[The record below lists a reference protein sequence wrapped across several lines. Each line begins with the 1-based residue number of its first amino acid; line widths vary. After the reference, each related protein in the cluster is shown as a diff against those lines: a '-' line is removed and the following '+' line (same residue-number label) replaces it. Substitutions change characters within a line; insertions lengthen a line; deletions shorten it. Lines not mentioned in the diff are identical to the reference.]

1 VVFAKIGK
9 LISGRKFPVLRQSA
23 IRLAQCHKLVPCI
36 QRGRDDYH
44 EYAPPYPGR
53 EPGMIDTYATER
65 SRKRRIFFGWYM
77 VAASIVTNT
86 IFSAAYFQGF
96 GVLILP
102 IERTFGWDRWVISAA
117 MSLRQLESGIVSP
130 AVGFLLDRFSARK
143 LIFWSAVISGIGF
156 IGLGFTTGI
165 VTFFLCF
172 VVISLG
178 ASGVSH
184 AVTWPVI
191 ISRWFRRNRGLA
203 TGLAVTGPIFGSPL
217 VILNTQIEEAYG
229 WRVVL
234 FGYGALV
241 LVGVTLLSMLVRDR
255 PEPYGLRPDGDPPEE
270 SASAERSSGPSRRR
284 MDAGLTLRAVFRTKE
299 FWLFTSY
306 LSGTFAVNSA
316 VQGHMIPY
324 FQQDIG
330 LSAAWA
336 AVVMSMVFIISGI
349 GRIGGGYLLDR
360 IDYRLVL
367 AVVAAMMGFALL
379 YLQVVA
385 VKTVW
390 ATLPFALL
398 FGVSF
403 GCLVPM
409 RGAVGSIMF
418 GTRAIGQVLGLLQGG
433 PIAAGV
439 IGPLVMGLIFDLHG
453 NYSAAIWG
461 LIAISAFMMPLS
473 LAMAS
478 PAELAER
485 IGQQRN

>member
-1 VVFAKIGK
+1 LIGTHVTEK
-9 LISGRKFPVLRQSA
+9 SGK
-23 IRLAQCHKLVPCI
+23 K
-36 QRGRDDYH
+36 G
-44 EYAPPYPGR
+44 
-53 EPGMIDTYATER
+53 
-65 SRKRRIFFGWYM
+65 RIFFGWYM
-77 VAASIVTNT
+77 VAASVVANT

-143 LIFWSAVISGIGF
+143 LIFWSAVISGSGF
-156 IGLGFTTGI
+156 IGLGFTSGI
-165 VTFFLCF
+165 VMFFLCF
-172 VVISLG
+172 VIISLG

-203 TGLAVTGPIFGSPL
+203 TGLAVTGPIFGSPI

-229 WRVVL
+229 WRIVL
-234 FGYGALV
+234 FGYGILI
-241 LVGVTLLSMLVRDR
+241 LVGVTLLSTLVRDR
-255 PEPYGLRPDGDPPEE
+255 PEPYGLRPDGDPPED
-270 SASAERSSGPSRRR
+270 SAATDYPDVPTRRR
-284 MDAGLTLRAVFRTKE
+284 IDAGLTLHAVFRTKE

-330 LSAAWA
+330 LTAAWA
-336 AVVMSMVFIISGI
+336 AVVMSMVFIVSGI

-360 IDYRLVL
+360 MDYRFVL
-367 AVVAAMMGFALL
+367 AVVAAMMGLGLL
-379 YLQVVA
+379 YLQVVP
-385 VKTVW
+385 VRTVW
-390 ATLPFALL
+390 ATLPFAVM
-398 FGVSF
+398 FGISF

-409 RGAVGSIMF
+409 RGTVGSIMF
-418 GTRAIGQVLGLLQGG
+418 GTRTIGGILGLLQGG

-439 IGPLVMGLIFDLHG
+439 VGPLVMGLIFDLNG
-453 NYSAAIWG
+453 NYSTAIWG
-461 LIAISAFMMPLS
+461 LIVISALMIPLS
-473 LAMAS
+473 LAMGA
-478 PAELAER
+478 PADLAKR
-485 IGQQRN
+485 IGATDQR

>member
-1 VVFAKIGK
+1 LTDTHTTEKSGK
-9 LISGRKFPVLRQSA
+9 
-23 IRLAQCHKLVPCI
+23 
-36 QRGRDDYH
+36 
-44 EYAPPYPGR
+44 
-53 EPGMIDTYATER
+53 
-65 SRKRRIFFGWYM
+65 KRRPIFFGWYM
-77 VAASIVTNT
+77 VAVSIATNT

-96 GVLILP
+96 GVLIIP
-102 IERTFGWDRWVISAA
+102 MERTFGWDRWVISAA

-130 AVGFLLDRFSARK
+130 VIGFLLDRVSARK
-143 LIFWSAVISGIGF
+143 LIFWSAVISGVGF

-165 VTFFLCF
+165 VAFFLFF

-203 TGLAVTGPIFGSPL
+203 TGLAVTGPIFGSPI
-217 VILNTQIEEAYG
+217 VILNAQIEAAHG

-234 FGYGALV
+234 IAYGILI

-270 SASAERSSGPSRRR
+270 DASAERPTGPSPRRP
-284 MDAGLTLRAVFRTKE
+284 DTGLTLHAVLRTKE

-316 VQGHMIPY
+316 VHVHMIPY

-336 AVVMSMVFIISGI
+336 AVVMSMVFISSGI
-349 GRIGGGYLLDR
+349 GRIGGGYLLDKM
-360 IDYRLVL
+360 DYRLVL
-367 AVVAAMMGFALL
+367 AVVAALMGFSLL
-379 YLQVVA
+379 YLQVVD
-385 VKTVW
+385 VHTVSD
-390 ATLPFALL
+390 TLPFVLM

-418 GTRAIGQVLGLLQGG
+418 GTRAIGGVLGLLQGA
-433 PIAAGV
+433 PVAAGV
-439 IGPLVMGLIFDLHG
+439 IGPLVMGIIFDLNG
-453 NYSAAIWG
+453 NYSVAIWG
-461 LIAISAFMMPLS
+461 IIVISALMVPLS

-478 PAELAER
+478 PAALAKR
-485 IGQQRN
+485 IGAADQR

>member
-1 VVFAKIGK
+1 MIYLPDV
-9 LISGRKFPVLRQSA
+9 RKSE
-23 IRLAQCHKLVPCI
+23 
-36 QRGRDDYH
+36 QRG
-44 EYAPPYPGR
+44 
-53 EPGMIDTYATER
+53 
-65 SRKRRIFFGWYM
+65 IFFGWYM
-77 VAASIVTNT
+77 VAASVLTNT

-102 IERTFGWDRWVISAA
+102 IERAFGWDRWVISAA

-130 AVGFLLDRFSARK
+130 AVGFLLDRVSARK
-143 LIFWSAVISGIGF
+143 LIFWSAIVSGVGF
-156 IGLGFTTGI
+156 IGLGFTAGI
-165 VTFFLCF
+165 ATFFLCF
-172 VVISLG
+172 VIISLG

-191 ISRWFRRNRGLA
+191 ISRWFRRKRGLA

-217 VILNTQIEEAYG
+217 VILNTHIEAAYG

-234 FGYGALV
+234 FAYGAVV
-241 LVGVTLLSMLVRDR
+241 LLGVTLLSMLVRDR
-255 PEPYGLRPDGDPPEE
+255 PEPYGLRPDGDPPEDR
-270 SASAERSSGPSRRR
+270 SAEKETTQSLRRA
-284 MDAGLTLRAVFRTKE
+284 DAGLTFRAVLRTRE

-306 LSGTFAVNSA
+306 LSGTFAINSA
-316 VQGHMIPY
+316 VQAHMIPY

-336 AVVMSMVFIISGI
+336 AVVMSMVFVISGI

-360 IDYRLVL
+360 TDYRLVL
-367 AVVAAMMGFALL
+367 AVVAAMMGLALL
-379 YLQVVA
+379 YLQVVGA
-385 VKTVW
+385 KSVLATV
-390 ATLPFALL
+390 PFAAM

-409 RGAVGSIMF
+409 RGTVGSIMF
-418 GTRAIGQVLGLLQGG
+418 GTRAIGKVLGLLQGG

-439 IGPLVMGLIFDLHG
+439 VGPMVMGMIFDLHG

-461 LIAISAFMMPLS
+461 LIVISAFMIPLS

-478 PAELAER
+478 PTALATR
-485 IGQQRN
+485 IEQQRISDEEA

>member
-1 VVFAKIGK
+1 MHCHENAPRTPLEPSLTDTHTTEKSGK
-9 LISGRKFPVLRQSA
+9 
-23 IRLAQCHKLVPCI
+23 
-36 QRGRDDYH
+36 
-44 EYAPPYPGR
+44 
-53 EPGMIDTYATER
+53 
-65 SRKRRIFFGWYM
+65 KRRPIFFGWYM
-77 VAASIVTNT
+77 VAASIAANT

-143 LIFWSAVISGIGF
+143 LIFWSAVISGGGF

-165 VTFFLCF
+165 FTFFLFF

-203 TGLAVTGPIFGSPL
+203 TGLAVTGPIFGSPI

-234 FGYGALV
+234 FGYGVLI

-270 SASAERSSGPSRRR
+270 GASTERPSTAARRR
-284 MDAGLTLRAVFRTKE
+284 MDAGLTLRAVLRTKE

-316 VQGHMIPY
+316 VQVHMIPY

-330 LSAAWA
+330 FTATWA
-336 AVVMSMVFIISGI
+336 AVVMSMVFVVSGI

-360 IDYRLVL
+360 MDYRFVL

-379 YLQVVA
+379 YLQVMP
-385 VKTVW
+385 VKTVL
-390 ATLPFALL
+390 ATLPFALM

-418 GTRAIGQVLGLLQGG
+418 GTRTIGGILGLLQGG
-433 PIAAGV
+433 PVAAGV
-439 IGPLVMGLIFDLHG
+439 IGPFVMGIIFDLKG
-453 NYSAAIWG
+453 NYSVAIWG
-461 LIAISAFMMPLS
+461 LIVISTLMVPLS

-478 PAELAER
+478 PAALAKR
-485 IGQQRN
+485 IGAAADKL

>member
-1 VVFAKIGK
+1 MTTDKIPNTRTWSPSLTDTHVTEKSGK
-9 LISGRKFPVLRQSA
+9 KG
-23 IRLAQCHKLVPCI
+23 
-36 QRGRDDYH
+36 
-44 EYAPPYPGR
+44 
-53 EPGMIDTYATER
+53 
-65 SRKRRIFFGWYM
+65 RIFFGWYM
-77 VAASIVTNT
+77 VAASVVANT

-130 AVGFLLDRFSARK
+130 AVGFLLDRFSARR
-143 LIFWSAVISGIGF
+143 LIFWSAIISGLGF
-156 IGLGFTTGI
+156 IGLGFTSGI
-165 VTFFLCF
+165 VMFFLCF

-178 ASGVSH
+178 ASGISH

-203 TGLAVTGPIFGSPL
+203 TGLAVTGPIFGSPI

-234 FGYGALV
+234 FGYGILI
-241 LVGVTLLSMLVRDR
+241 LVGITLLSMLVRDR
-255 PEPYGLRPDGDPPEE
+255 PEPYGLRPDGDPPEDSVTKE
-270 SASAERSSGPSRRR
+270 HHSGSPRRI
-284 MDAGLTLRAVFRTKE
+284 DAGLTMHAVFRTKE

-316 VQGHMIPY
+316 IQGHMIPY

-360 IDYRLVL
+360 MDYRLVL
-367 AVVAAMMGFALL
+367 AVVAAMMGLGLL
-379 YLQVVA
+379 YLQVVP

-390 ATLPFALL
+390 ATLPFAVM

-409 RGAVGSIMF
+409 RGTVGSIMF
-418 GTRAIGQVLGLLQGG
+418 GTRTIGGILGLLQGG

-439 IGPLVMGLIFDLHG
+439 IGPFVMGLIFDLNG
-453 NYSAAIWG
+453 NYSTAIWG
-461 LIAISAFMMPLS
+461 LIVISALMIPMS
-473 LAMAS
+473 LAMGS
-478 PAELAER
+478 PADLAMR
-485 IGQQRN
+485 IRAADSDRRS

>member
-1 VVFAKIGK
+1 MK
-9 LISGRKFPVLRQSA
+9 S
-23 IRLAQCHKLVPCI
+23 
-36 QRGRDDYH
+36 
-44 EYAPPYPGR
+44 E
-53 EPGMIDTYATER
+53 T
-65 SRKRRIFFGWYM
+65 KRPIFYGWYM
-77 VAASIVTNT
+77 VAASIAANT

-143 LIFWSAVISGIGF
+143 LIFWSAVISGGGF

-165 VTFFLCF
+165 VTFFLFF

-203 TGLAVTGPIFGSPL
+203 TGLAVTGPIFGSPI

-234 FGYGALV
+234 FGYGVLI

-270 SASAERSSGPSRRR
+270 GASPERPSGSPRRR
-284 MDAGLTLRAVFRTKE
+284 MDAGLTLHAVLRTKE

-316 VQGHMIPY
+316 VQVHMIPY

-330 LSAAWA
+330 FTATWA
-336 AVVMSMVFIISGI
+336 AVVMSMVFVVSGI

-360 IDYRLVL
+360 MDYRFVL

-379 YLQVVA
+379 YLQVMP
-385 VKTVW
+385 VKTVL
-390 ATLPFALL
+390 ATLPFALM

-418 GTRAIGQVLGLLQGG
+418 GTRTIGGILGLLQGG
-433 PIAAGV
+433 PVAAGV
-439 IGPLVMGLIFDLHG
+439 IGPFVMGIIFDLKG
-453 NYSAAIWG
+453 NYSVAIWG
-461 LIAISAFMMPLS
+461 LIVISTLMVPLS

-478 PAELAER
+478 PAALAKR
-485 IGQQRN
+485 IGAAADKL

>member
-1 VVFAKIGK
+1 MVDP
-9 LISGRKFPVLRQSA
+9 RKA
-23 IRLAQCHKLVPCI
+23 DRLKKP
-36 QRGRDDYH
+36 R
-44 EYAPPYPGR
+44 
-53 EPGMIDTYATER
+53 
-65 SRKRRIFFGWYM
+65 FFYGWYM
-77 VAASIVTNT
+77 VAASVAANT

-102 IERTFGWDRWVISAA
+102 MERTFGWDRWVISAA

-143 LIFWSAVISGIGF
+143 LIFWSAVIAGAGF
-156 IGLGFTTGI
+156 IGLGSINSI
-165 VTFFLCF
+165 VTFFFFF
-172 VVISLG
+172 VIISLG

-191 ISRWFRRNRGLA
+191 ISRWFRRKRGLA
-203 TGLAVTGPIFGSPL
+203 TGLAVTGPMFGSPL
-217 VILNTQIEEAYG
+217 VVLNTQIEEAFG
-229 WRVVL
+229 WRAVL
-234 FGYGALV
+234 FGYGALI
-241 LVGVTLLSMLVRDR
+241 LVAVTFISMLVRDR
-255 PEPYGLRPDGDPPEE
+255 PEPYGLRPDGDPPEDSPE
-270 SASAERSSGPSRRR
+270 HSTGPALPRV
-284 MDAGLTLRAVFRTKE
+284 DAGLTLRAVFRTKE
-299 FWLFTSY
+299 FWLFTGY

-336 AVVMSMVFIISGI
+336 AVVLSMVFVLSGI

-360 IDYRLVL
+360 MDYRLVL
-367 AVVAAMMGFALL
+367 AVVAAMMALSL
-379 YLQVVA
+379 FYLQVMNVRS
-385 VKTVW
+385 VW
-390 ATLPFALL
+390 SAFPFALG
-398 FGVSF
+398 FGVGF

-409 RGAVGSIMF
+409 RGTVGSIMF
-418 GTRAIGQVLGLLQGG
+418 GTRAIGKILGLLQGG

-461 LIAISAFMMPLS
+461 LVGISALMVPLS

-478 PAELAER
+478 PAELAMR
-485 IGQQRN
+485 IAQQQK

>member
-1 VVFAKIGK
+1 MRMPRAR
-9 LISGRKFPVLRQSA
+9 LWSPVLT
-23 IRLAQCHKLVPCI
+23 
-36 QRGRDDYH
+36 
-44 EYAPPYPGR
+44 
-53 EPGMIDTYATER
+53 DTHTTEK
-65 SRKRRIFFGWYM
+65 SGKKRRAIFFGWYM
-77 VAASIVTNT
+77 VAASIAANT

-130 AVGFLLDRFSARK
+130 VVGFLLDRFSARK
-143 LIFWSAVISGIGF
+143 LIFWSAVISGGGF

-165 VTFFLCF
+165 ITFFLFF
-172 VVISLG
+172 VIISLG

-203 TGLAVTGPIFGSPL
+203 TGLAVTGPIFGSPI
-217 VILNTQIEEAYG
+217 VILNAQIVEAHG
-229 WRVVL
+229 WRAVL
-234 FGYGALV
+234 IGYGILI
-241 LVGVTLLSMLVRDR
+241 LIGVTLLSMLVRDR
-255 PEPYGLRPDGDPPEE
+255 PELYGLRPDGDPPEE
-270 SASAERSSGPSRRR
+270 GASTERPSGAPRRR
-284 MDAGLTLRAVFRTKE
+284 MDAGLTLHAVLRTKE

-316 VQGHMIPY
+316 VQVHMIPY

-330 LSAAWA
+330 FTATWA
-336 AVVMSMVFIISGI
+336 AVVMSMVFIVSGI

-360 IDYRLVL
+360 MDYRFVL

-379 YLQVVA
+379 YLQVVP
-385 VKTVW
+385 VKTVS
-390 ATLPFALL
+390 ATLPFALM

-418 GTRAIGQVLGLLQGG
+418 GTRTIGGILGLLQGG
-433 PIAAGV
+433 PVAAGV
-439 IGPLVMGLIFDLHG
+439 IGPFVMGIIFDLNG
-453 NYSAAIWG
+453 NYSLGIWA
-461 LIAISAFMMPLS
+461 LIVISALMVPMS
-473 LAMAS
+473 LAMDS
-478 PAELAER
+478 PAALAKR
-485 IGQQRN
+485 IGAAADKL

>member
-1 VVFAKIGK
+1 MIHF
-9 LISGRKFPVLRQSA
+9 SA
-23 IRLAQCHKLVPCI
+23 ARNSEP
-36 QRGRDDYH
+36 RG
-44 EYAPPYPGR
+44 
-53 EPGMIDTYATER
+53 
-65 SRKRRIFFGWYM
+65 IFFGWYM
-77 VAASIVTNT
+77 VAASVLTNT

-102 IERTFGWDRWVISAA
+102 IERAFGWDRWVISAA

-143 LIFWSAVISGIGF
+143 LIFWSAVISGFGF
-156 IGLGFTTGI
+156 IGLGFTAGI
-165 VTFFLCF
+165 ATFFLCF
-172 VVISLG
+172 VIISLG

-191 ISRWFRRNRGLA
+191 ISRWFRRKRGLA
-203 TGLAVTGPIFGSPL
+203 TGLAVTGPIFGSPI
-217 VILNTQIEEAYG
+217 VILNTQIEQAYG

-234 FGYGALV
+234 FVYGGLI
-241 LVGVTLLSMLVRDR
+241 LLGVTLLSMLVRDR

-270 SASAERSSGPSRRR
+270 RSAENETAQSLCRADP
-284 MDAGLTLRAVFRTKE
+284 GLTFRAVLRTKE

-306 LSGTFAVNSA
+306 LSGTFAINSA

-360 IDYRLVL
+360 VDYRLVL
-367 AVVAAMMGFALL
+367 AIVAAMMGLGLL
-379 YLQVVA
+379 YLQVLGAKSVLE
-385 VKTVW
+385 
-390 ATLPFALL
+390 TLPFALM

-409 RGAVGSIMF
+409 RGTVGSIMF
-418 GTRAIGQVLGLLQGG
+418 GTRAIGKVLGLLQGG

-439 IGPLVMGLIFDLHG
+439 VGPMVMGMIFDLHG

-461 LIAISAFMMPLS
+461 LIVISAFMIPLS

-478 PAELAER
+478 PAALAMR
-485 IGQQRN
+485 IEQQRISEKNH

>member
-1 VVFAKIGK
+1 
-9 LISGRKFPVLRQSA
+9 
-23 IRLAQCHKLVPCI
+23 
-36 QRGRDDYH
+36 
-44 EYAPPYPGR
+44 
-53 EPGMIDTYATER
+53 MNDTLPTEKSVKKR
-65 SRKRRIFFGWYM
+65 RRIFFGWYM

-102 IERTFGWDRWVISAA
+102 IERTFGWDRWVVSAA
-117 MSLRQLESGIVSP
+117 MSLRQLESGVISP

-143 LIFWSAVISGIGF
+143 LIFWSAVISGVGF
-156 IGLGFTTGI
+156 IGLSFTKGI
-165 VTFFLCF
+165 VTFFLSF

-203 TGLAVTGPIFGSPL
+203 TGLAVTGPIFGSPI
-217 VILNTQIEEAYG
+217 VILNTQIEAAHG

-234 FGYGALV
+234 LGYGALV

-255 PEPYGLRPDGDPPEE
+255 PEPYGLRPDGDPLEE
-270 SASAERSSGPSRRR
+270 GAATENPTGSSLHRT
-284 MDAGLTLRAVFRTKE
+284 DAGLTLRAVFRTKE

-330 LSAAWA
+330 LTAAWA
-336 AVVMSMVFIISGI
+336 AVVMSMVFVISGI

-360 IDYRLVL
+360 MDYRLDL
-367 AVVAAMMGFALL
+367 AVVAAMMGIGLL
-379 YLQVVA
+379 YLQVVT

-390 ATLPFALL
+390 AMLPFALM

-418 GTRAIGQVLGLLQGG
+418 GTRSIGKVLGLLQGG

-439 IGPLVMGLIFDLHG
+439 VGPFVMGMIFDLHG
-453 NYSAAIWG
+453 NYSMGIWG
-461 LIAISAFMMPLS
+461 LIVISALMMPLS

-478 PAELAER
+478 PAELAKR
-485 IGQQRN
+485 IGQQRI

>member
-1 VVFAKIGK
+1 MIH
-9 LISGRKFPVLRQSA
+9 LSA
-23 IRLAQCHKLVPCI
+23 ARNSE
-36 QRGRDDYH
+36 QRG
-44 EYAPPYPGR
+44 
-53 EPGMIDTYATER
+53 
-65 SRKRRIFFGWYM
+65 IFFGWYM
-77 VAASIVTNT
+77 VVASVLTNT

-102 IERTFGWDRWVISAA
+102 IERAFGWDRWVISAA

-130 AVGFLLDRFSARK
+130 AVGFLLDRFSARR
-143 LIFWSAVISGIGF
+143 LIFWSAVISGFGF
-156 IGLGFTTGI
+156 IGLGFTASI
-165 VTFFLCF
+165 ATFFLCF
-172 VVISLG
+172 VIISLG

-191 ISRWFRRNRGLA
+191 ISRWFRRKRGLA
-203 TGLAVTGPIFGSPL
+203 TGLAVTGPIFGSPI
-217 VILNTQIEEAYG
+217 VILNTQIEQAYG

-234 FGYGALV
+234 FVYGGLI
-241 LVGVTLLSMLVRDR
+241 LLGVTLLSMLVRDR

-270 SASAERSSGPSRRR
+270 RSAENETVQSFCRADP
-284 MDAGLTLRAVFRTKE
+284 GLTFRAVLRTKE

-306 LSGTFAVNSA
+306 LSGTFAINSA

-360 IDYRLVL
+360 VDYRLVL
-367 AVVAAMMGFALL
+367 AIVAAMMGLGLL
-379 YLQVVA
+379 YLQILGAKSVLE
-385 VKTVW
+385 
-390 ATLPFALL
+390 TLPFALM

-409 RGAVGSIMF
+409 RGTVGSIMF
-418 GTRAIGQVLGLLQGG
+418 GTRAIGKVLGLLQGG

-439 IGPLVMGLIFDLHG
+439 VGPMVMGMIFDLHG

-461 LIAISAFMMPLS
+461 LIVISAFMIPLS

-478 PAELAER
+478 PAALAIR
-485 IGQQRN
+485 IEQQPISEKNH

>member
-1 VVFAKIGK
+1 MPVEKSGK
-9 LISGRKFPVLRQSA
+9 RQ
-23 IRLAQCHKLVPCI
+23 P
-36 QRGRDDYH
+36 
-44 EYAPPYPGR
+44 
-53 EPGMIDTYATER
+53 
-65 SRKRRIFFGWYM
+65 IFFGWYM
-77 VAASIVTNT
+77 VAASVVANT

-143 LIFWSAVISGIGF
+143 LIFWSAVISGTGF

-165 VTFFLCF
+165 VMFFLWF
-172 VVISLG
+172 VIISLG

-203 TGLAVTGPIFGSPL
+203 TGLAVTGPIFGSPI

-229 WRVVL
+229 WRIVL
-234 FGYGALV
+234 FGYGILI
-241 LVGVTLLSMLVRDR
+241 LVGITLLSMLVRDR
-255 PEPYGLRPDGDPPEE
+255 PEPYGLRPDGDPPED
-270 SASAERSSGPSRRR
+270 SAITEQHSGSRRR
-284 MDAGLTLRAVFRTKE
+284 MDAGLTLHAVFRTKE

-330 LSAAWA
+330 LTAAWA

-360 IDYRLVL
+360 MDYRLVL
-367 AVVAAMMGFALL
+367 AVVAAMMGLGLL
-379 YLQVVA
+379 YLQVVP

-390 ATLPFALL
+390 ATLPFAVM
-398 FGVSF
+398 FGISF

-418 GTRAIGQVLGLLQGG
+418 GTRTIGGILGLLQGG

-439 IGPLVMGLIFDLHG
+439 IGPLVMGLIFDLNG
-453 NYSAAIWG
+453 NYSTAIWG
-461 LIAISAFMMPLS
+461 LIVISALMIPLS
-473 LAMAS
+473 LAMGS
-478 PAELAER
+478 PADLAKR
-485 IGQQRN
+485 IGASDPR

>member
-1 VVFAKIGK
+1 
-9 LISGRKFPVLRQSA
+9 
-23 IRLAQCHKLVPCI
+23 
-36 QRGRDDYH
+36 
-44 EYAPPYPGR
+44 
-53 EPGMIDTYATER
+53 
-65 SRKRRIFFGWYM
+65 M
-77 VAASIVTNT
+77 VAASVAVNT

-102 IERTFGWDRWVISAA
+102 IERTFGWDRWVVSAA

-130 AVGFLLDRFSARK
+130 AVGFLLDRFSARR
-143 LIFWSAVISGIGF
+143 LIFWSAVISGAGF
-156 IGLGFTTGI
+156 IGLGFAPGI
-165 VTFFLCF
+165 VTFFLFF

-203 TGLAVTGPIFGSPL
+203 TGVAVTGPIFGSPL

-234 FGYGALV
+234 IGYGALV

-255 PEPYGLRPDGDPPEE
+255 PELYGLRPDGDPPEE
-270 SASAERSSGPSRRR
+270 GGSAERVAGSSHRRT
-284 MDAGLTLRAVFRTKE
+284 DIGLTLHEVLRTKE
-299 FWLFTSY
+299 FWLFTGY

-316 VQGHMIPY
+316 VQAHMIPY

-330 LSAAWA
+330 LTAAWS
-336 AVVMSMVFIISGI
+336 AVVMSIVFTISGI
-349 GRIGGGYLLDR
+349 GRIGGGYLMDKT
-360 IDYRLVL
+360 DYRIVL
-367 AVVAAMMGFALL
+367 AAVAALMGLSLL
-379 YLQVVA
+379 YLQMAA
-385 VKTVW
+385 VKTVP
-390 ATLPFALL
+390 AALPFALM

-418 GTRAIGQVLGLLQGG
+418 GTRAIGGVLGLLQGG
-433 PIAAGV
+433 SIAAGV
-439 IGPLVMGLIFDLHG
+439 VGPLVMGVIFDLNG
-453 NYSAAIWG
+453 SYSAAIWG
-461 LIAISAFMMPLS
+461 LIVLSALMMPMS

-485 IGQQRN
+485 IGRQRDRR

>member
-1 VVFAKIGK
+1 
-9 LISGRKFPVLRQSA
+9 
-23 IRLAQCHKLVPCI
+23 
-36 QRGRDDYH
+36 
-44 EYAPPYPGR
+44 
-53 EPGMIDTYATER
+53 MIHLSLTQKSE
-65 SRKRRIFFGWYM
+65 KHRIFYGWYI
-77 VAASIVTNT
+77 VAASVLTNT

-102 IERTFGWDRWVISAA
+102 IERAFGWDRWVISAA

-130 AVGFLLDRFSARK
+130 AVGFLLDRVSARK
-143 LIFWSAVISGIGF
+143 LIFWSAVVSGLGF
-156 IGLGFTTGI
+156 IGLGFTVGI
-165 VTFFLCF
+165 TTFFLFF
-172 VVISLG
+172 VIISLG

-191 ISRWFRRNRGLA
+191 ISRWFRRKRGLA

-217 VILNTQIEEAYG
+217 VILNTHIEAAYG

-234 FGYGALV
+234 FSYGASV
-241 LVGVTLLSMLVRDR
+241 LLGVTLLSLLVRDR
-255 PEPYGLRPDGDPPEE
+255 PEPYGLRPDGDPPDSRSPENP
-270 SASAERSSGPSRRR
+270 SAQSLLRP
-284 MDAGLTLRAVFRTKE
+284 DAGLTFRAVLRTKE

-306 LSGTFAVNSA
+306 LSGTFAINSA

-360 IDYRLVL
+360 VDYRFVL
-367 AVVAAMMGFALL
+367 AIVAAMMGFGLL
-379 YLQVVA
+379 YLQVLGAKSVPE
-385 VKTVW
+385 TV
-390 ATLPFALL
+390 PFALL

-409 RGAVGSIMF
+409 RGTVGSIMF
-418 GTRAIGQVLGLLQGG
+418 GTRAIGKVLGLLQGG

-439 IGPLVMGLIFDLHG
+439 VGPMVMGMIFDLHG

-461 LIAISAFMMPLS
+461 LIVTSAFMIPLS

-478 PAELAER
+478 PAELALR
-485 IGQQRN
+485 IEQQMNKVGD

>member
-1 VVFAKIGK
+1 
-9 LISGRKFPVLRQSA
+9 
-23 IRLAQCHKLVPCI
+23 
-36 QRGRDDYH
+36 
-44 EYAPPYPGR
+44 
-53 EPGMIDTYATER
+53 MIDTHAPEKSGR
-65 SRKRRIFFGWYM
+65 RRIFYGWYI
-77 VAASIVTNT
+77 VAASVAANT

-102 IERTFGWDRWVISAA
+102 LERTFGWDRWVVSAA

-143 LIFWSAVISGIGF
+143 LIFWSAVISGVGF

-165 VTFFLCF
+165 VTFFLFF

-217 VILNTQIEEAYG
+217 AILNTQIEEAYG

-255 PEPYGLRPDGDPPEE
+255 PETYGLRPDGDPPED
-270 SASAERSSGPSRRR
+270 SASIEHSTGPSRRR
-284 MDAGLTLRAVFRTKE
+284 TDAGLTIRAVFRTKE

-316 VQGHMIPY
+316 VQAHMIPY

-330 LSAAWA
+330 LTAAWA

-367 AVVAAMMGFALL
+367 AVVAATMGFALL

-390 ATLPFALL
+390 ATLPFVLT

-418 GTRAIGQVLGLLQGG
+418 GTRAIGGVLGLLQGG
-433 PIAAGV
+433 SIAAGV
-439 IGPLVMGLIFDLHG
+439 IGPLVMGIIFDLNG

-461 LIAISAFMMPLS
+461 LIVVSVLMIPMS

-478 PAELAER
+478 PAELAKR
-485 IGQQRN
+485 IGQQRIN

>member
-1 VVFAKIGK
+1 MSDTHVTEKSGK
-9 LISGRKFPVLRQSA
+9 KG
-23 IRLAQCHKLVPCI
+23 
-36 QRGRDDYH
+36 
-44 EYAPPYPGR
+44 
-53 EPGMIDTYATER
+53 
-65 SRKRRIFFGWYM
+65 RIFFGWYM
-77 VAASIVTNT
+77 VAASVVANT

-143 LIFWSAVISGIGF
+143 LIFWSAVISGLGF
-156 IGLGFTTGI
+156 IGLGFTSGI
-165 VTFFLCF
+165 VMFFLCF

-203 TGLAVTGPIFGSPL
+203 TGIAVTGPIFGSPI

-234 FGYGALV
+234 FGYGILI
-241 LVGVTLLSMLVRDR
+241 LVGITLLSMLVRDR
-255 PEPYGLRPDGDPPEE
+255 PEPYGLRPDGDPPEDSVTKE
-270 SASAERSSGPSRRR
+270 HHAGSQRRI
-284 MDAGLTLRAVFRTKE
+284 DAGLTMHAVFRTKE

-336 AVVMSMVFIISGI
+336 AVVMSMVFVISGI

-360 IDYRLVL
+360 MDYRLVL
-367 AVVAAMMGFALL
+367 AVVAAMMGLGLL
-379 YLQVVA
+379 YLQVVP

-390 ATLPFALL
+390 ATLPFAVM

-409 RGAVGSIMF
+409 RGTVGSIMF
-418 GTRAIGQVLGLLQGG
+418 GTRTIGGILGLLQGG

-439 IGPLVMGLIFDLHG
+439 IGPFVMGLIFDVNG
-453 NYSAAIWG
+453 NYSTAIWG
-461 LIAISAFMMPLS
+461 LIVISALMIPMS
-473 LAMAS
+473 LAMGS
-478 PAELAER
+478 PADLARR
-485 IGQQRN
+485 IRAADSDRDS

>member
-1 VVFAKIGK
+1 
-9 LISGRKFPVLRQSA
+9 
-23 IRLAQCHKLVPCI
+23 
-36 QRGRDDYH
+36 
-44 EYAPPYPGR
+44 
-53 EPGMIDTYATER
+53 MIDTHATEKSGR
-65 SRKRRIFFGWYM
+65 RRIFFGWYM

-96 GVLILP
+96 GVLIIP
-102 IERTFGWDRWVISAA
+102 MERTFGWDRWVISAA

-143 LIFWSAVISGIGF
+143 LIFWSAVISGAGL

-165 VTFFLCF
+165 VTFFLFF

-270 SASAERSSGPSRRR
+270 GASIEHSTNPSRRR
-284 MDAGLTLRAVFRTKE
+284 TDTGLTLRAVLRTKE

-316 VQGHMIPY
+316 VQVHMIPY

-330 LSAAWA
+330 LTATWA
-336 AVVMSMVFIISGI
+336 AVVMSIVFIISGI

-360 IDYRLVL
+360 TDYRLVL
-367 AVVAAMMGFALL
+367 AVVAAMMAFALL
-379 YLQVVA
+379 YLQMVG

-418 GTRAIGQVLGLLQGG
+418 GTRTIGGVLGLLQGG

-439 IGPLVMGLIFDLHG
+439 IGPFVMGIIFDLNG
-453 NYSAAIWG
+453 NYSGAG
-461 LIAISAFMMPLS
+461 VGPESGFYP
-473 LAMAS
+473 
-478 PAELAER
+478 R
-485 IGQQRN
+485 

>member
-1 VVFAKIGK
+1 
-9 LISGRKFPVLRQSA
+9 
-23 IRLAQCHKLVPCI
+23 
-36 QRGRDDYH
+36 
-44 EYAPPYPGR
+44 
-53 EPGMIDTYATER
+53 MIDTDAAEK
-65 SRKRRIFFGWYM
+65 SGKGRIFFGWYM
-77 VAASIVTNT
+77 VAASVVTNT

-143 LIFWSAVISGIGF
+143 LIFWSAVISGVGF
-156 IGLGFTTGI
+156 IGLGFTTSI
-165 VTFFLCF
+165 VTFFLFF

-234 FGYGALV
+234 FAYGAVV
-241 LVGVTLLSMLVRDR
+241 LIGITLLSMLVRDR

-270 SASAERSSGPSRRR
+270 SASIENPTGPTRRR
-284 MDAGLTLRAVFRTKE
+284 TDAGLTLHAVFRTKE

-336 AVVMSMVFIISGI
+336 AVVMSMVFILSGI

-360 IDYRLVL
+360 MDYRLVL
-367 AVVAAMMGFALL
+367 AVVAAMMGVGLL

-390 ATLPFALL
+390 ATLPFALM

-418 GTRAIGQVLGLLQGG
+418 GTRTIGGILGLLQGG

-439 IGPLVMGLIFDLHG
+439 IGPFVMGLIFDLNG

-461 LIAISAFMMPLS
+461 LIVISVLMVPLS
-473 LAMAS
+473 LAMGSRDA
-478 PAELAER
+478 LAKRIER
-485 IGQQRN
+485 QRID